1 MAQPRSC
8 EGGYSLWEQNNNG
21 WVSLSSSARVTP
33 SGPRSSENWRSR
45 PPLRPSSPLSLSHLD
60 THQKRRSPVKAQHCP
75 PQSKPAWDSLND
87 HTGTAVRGLYST
99 HSSSGSEGGVD
110 GWELPGLRRWRSLSR
125 LAPEGA
131 PRPTSP
137 AGQELRTALV
147 ESGARRAELVRQLRE
162 AHSRLEQQAELLRGR
177 DGQLDAHRAQ
187 TELLELKH
195 KQLALALN
203 TLEQE
208 KEAAKLCRFEESRRC
223 GELQDKVLQLE
234 MNMLNMR
241 TMLERGNLTSALT
254 CIPMNSHVT
263 PSLLSNTL
271 PRTHEDFY
279 KQGKDRA
286 ERELLEAREALRGC
300 QERVETLEA
309 EKDQVLQQLRAS
321 KEGQLAALSQTNE
334 TNQRLTSSVRAQ
346 SDLQDELSCL
356 QSQFSQVSLE
366 KELLSSKNLRLEQK
380 LEDLK
385 MTLSGALADKERFL
399 QEKAELHQRV
409 QGLELELERAKLG
422 REGFTEQV
430 SELHKELVGA
440 KAQANRQDQEKV
452 LMKEELFTVKQVN
465 ERVASELAEVKQRL
479 DTALQQVHELEAEKV
494 IHTNQISALEMER
507 SQLIGEKELLMGTE
521 VGHLG
526 HQEELQELRETCQAL
541 RDSQQAL
548 RSENQELRS
557 CCQEQGADLRV
568 REAGLRQKEEE
579 HEEQVKGLLS
589 QVEELQRVAAHW
601 KERWQE
607 AAVALRSRE
616 LEVDLEEAQGQP
628 QTPADTS
635 QQKEEVAQLSQQL
648 ERLKTEVQNN
658 QEEILRLMEQ
668 KSNAETELRSLKI
681 SFHPE
686 GSKAP
691 YILQERT
698 CFIYNK
704 LQVRSARETEGLSR
718 SASPSGRVFAPPVG
732 IEQQTCQEDRRMSRQ
747 DRGTITD
754 SITLLQE
761 ELQPEVSVLQQQ
773 LEESSCK
780 QRTQLDIIKCLR
792 EELQELKSNKSG
804 DIKASLEEVD
814 GELLQVRAE
823 LQKMWDVLKIR
834 DSELE
839 VQHQELQSARGQISE
854 RSNEVKRLEKML
866 EEQAQELAQKKHA
879 LGRLE
884 RLRET
889 EKTELEIKVSSLE
902 LKFAELRELEEEQTH
917 RSEKTSESKCLRCKA
932 VEDLTAQLQE
942 KERRCAELQ
951 QERDQAVQAPEKLQ
965 QGSGEKEVPRLKRKI
980 HPQNSDHDRQRK
992 LVLEQLKSLFRE
1004 REQLG
1009 KTYVKLA
1016 EHRKAEGSLEEW
1028 GPKGPQLIQNALDTL
1043 SNQERSRREL
1053 EGERERLQ
1061 EAPEYREHRGLQ
1073 EQVDRLREELR
1084 SKTDKMSSM
1093 GKEIENL
1100 KERNENLL
1108 KAKLRF
1114 QQQIQGLRASGP
1126 QWRDKSLVQGV
1137 PWLSEDPIEGEHQGR
1152 SATSSPSRDG
1162 TFLARQVE
1170 VLDFPGEEP
1179 GEHETVRDT
1188 RPGSWSSSSPVPLN
1202 AGVLPRTPNE
1212 LSVPTT
1218 PAKPFSS
1225 RCSPDLSPL
1234 TPRSWA
1240 SSQESLADKPT
1251 LLLSPQ
1257 PFRSQTLK
1265 NSLRSGEK

>member
-1 MAQPRSC
+1 
-8 EGGYSLWEQNNNG
+8 
-21 WVSLSSSARVTP
+21 
-33 SGPRSSENWRSR
+33 
-45 PPLRPSSPLSLSHLD
+45 
-60 THQKRRSPVKAQHCP
+60 
-75 PQSKPAWDSLND
+75 
-87 HTGTAVRGLYST
+87 
-99 HSSSGSEGGVD
+99 
-110 GWELPGLRRWRSLSR
+110 
-125 LAPEGA
+125 
-131 PRPTSP
+131 
-137 AGQELRTALV
+137 
-147 ESGARRAELVRQLRE
+147 
-162 AHSRLEQQAELLRGR
+162 
-177 DGQLDAHRAQ
+177 
-187 TELLELKH
+187 
-195 KQLALALN
+195 
-203 TLEQE
+203 
-208 KEAAKLCRFEESRRC
+208 
-223 GELQDKVLQLE
+223 
-234 MNMLNMR
+234 
-241 TMLERGNLTSALT
+241 
-254 CIPMNSHVT
+254 
-263 PSLLSNTL
+263 
-271 PRTHEDFY
+271 
-279 KQGKDRA
+279 
-286 ERELLEAREALRGC
+286 
-300 QERVETLEA
+300 
-309 EKDQVLQQLRAS
+309 
-321 KEGQLAALSQTNE
+321 
-334 TNQRLTSSVRAQ
+334 
-346 SDLQDELSCL
+346 
-356 QSQFSQVSLE
+356 
-366 KELLSSKNLRLEQK
+366 
-380 LEDLK
+380 
-385 MTLSGALADKERFL
+385 
-399 QEKAELHQRV
+399 
-409 QGLELELERAKLG
+409 
-422 REGFTEQV
+422 
-430 SELHKELVGA
+430 
-440 KAQANRQDQEKV
+440 
-452 LMKEELFTVKQVN
+452 
-465 ERVASELAEVKQRL
+465 
-479 DTALQQVHELEAEKV
+479 
-494 IHTNQISALEMER
+494 
-507 SQLIGEKELLMGTE
+507 
-521 VGHLG
+521 
-526 HQEELQELRETCQAL
+526 
-541 RDSQQAL
+541 
-548 RSENQELRS
+548 
-557 CCQEQGADLRV
+557 
-568 REAGLRQKEEE
+568 
-579 HEEQVKGLLS
+579 
-589 QVEELQRVAAHW
+589 
-601 KERWQE
+601 
-607 AAVALRSRE
+607 
-616 LEVDLEEAQGQP
+616 
-628 QTPADTS
+628 
-635 QQKEEVAQLSQQL
+635 
-648 ERLKTEVQNN
+648 
-658 QEEILRLMEQ
+658 MEQ
-668 KSNAETELRSLKI
+668 KSNAETELRSL
-681 SFHPE
+681 
-686 GSKAP
+686 
-691 YILQERT
+691 
-698 CFIYNK
+698 K

-754 SITLLQE
+754 SLTLLPE

-917 RSEKTSESKCLRCKA
+917 RSEKTSDSKCLRCKA

-1028 GPKGPQLIQNALDTL
+1028 GPKSQLIQNALDTL

-1170 VLDFPGEEP
+1170 VLDFPGDEP